1 MDSPQDGKNC
11 TFGICTAL
19 TAYDDGRIV
28 RSGLSQAQ
36 HQPHMGQQG
45 DAIDKCRMAT
55 PWCSWRTR
63 HWQNAN
69 ARMSST
75 GIVSQGC
82 ASDGTVGSETIQVV
96 LQVLAVGA
104 QDVRQWRSQMVVV
117 VHEQVV
123 GQQLRM
129 TGLGTADWSHQQIC
143 RS

>member
-1 MDSPQDGKNC
+1 
-11 TFGICTAL
+11 
-19 TAYDDGRIV
+19 
-28 RSGLSQAQ
+28 
-36 HQPHMGQQG
+36 MGQQG

-55 PWCSWRTR
+55 RWCSWRT
-63 HWQNAN
+63 WYLQNAN

-104 QDVRQWRSQMVVV
+104 QDVQQWRSQMVVV
-117 VHEQVV
+117 VREQVV

-129 TGLGTADWSHQQIC
+129 TGFGTADWSNQQIC
-143 RS
+143 RKALCSNADSRKYRSGIARQGRGNGRTACNGAI